1 MMLGMYRLL
10 NRLSRMRTITA
21 RTIPNQYPARTRAVL
36 RISPFMSRGMI
47 SLEMGSLL
55 NVISV
60 LYKVSGLR
68 LVVASV

>member
-1 MMLGMYRLL
+1 MMLGMYRPL

-36 RISPFMSRGMI
+36 RIS
-47 SLEMGSLL
+47 
-55 NVISV
+55 V